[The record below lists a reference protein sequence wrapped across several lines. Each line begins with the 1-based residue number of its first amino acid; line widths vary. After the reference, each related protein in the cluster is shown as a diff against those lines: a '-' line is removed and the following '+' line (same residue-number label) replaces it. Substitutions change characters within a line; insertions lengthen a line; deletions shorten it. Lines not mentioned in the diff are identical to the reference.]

1 MKRYRVAGF
10 DVVAE
15 YPSAEHPRFRPLQLA
30 SSQVFSTLGAPGLKL
45 VRRSVAPGL
54 AAPSEP
60 PDHWYARLLLVRAS
74 ARWWAPRQGVD
85 V

>member
-10 DVVAE
+10 AAVAE
-15 YPSAEHPRFRPLQLA
+15 YPSAEDPRFRPLQLA
-30 SSQVFSTLGAPGLKL
+30 SSQVFSTLVAPEPKL
-45 VRRSVAPGL
+45 VRRRVAPGL

-60 PDHWYARLLLVRAS
+60 PDRWYALLLVRAS